1 MRNDQH
7 RKMIKILREQY
18 ESLVYSAL
26 IETELKEK
34 EIMDAAGLEV
44 TRKRDGKGGKKG
56 DKCTIHSVEK
66 RPDGRVVV
74 RLISPE
80 NIVAPVTTP
89 AMNMNQPTQ
98 EYTLEDFESH
108 FEV

>member
-1 MRNDQH
+1 V
-7 RKMIKILREQY
+7 IKVLREQY
-18 ESLVYSAL
+18 ESLVYSTL

-44 TRKRDGKGGKKG
+44 TRKRDGNGGKKG

-74 RLISPE
+74 RLVSPE
-80 NIVAPVTTP
+80 NIVAPITAP
-89 AMNMNQPTQ
+89 NMNSNQPTQ
-98 EYTLEDFESH
+98 EYTLEDFESN

>member
-1 MRNDQH
+1 MRDQSH
-7 RKMIKILREQY
+7 RKVIKVLREQY
-18 ESLVYSAL
+18 ESLVYSTL

-44 TRKRDGKGGKKG
+44 TRTRDGNGGKKG

-66 RPDGRVVV
+66 RTDGRVVV

-80 NIVAPVTTP
+80 NIVAPITTQATNP
-89 AMNMNQPTQ
+89 NQPTQ
-98 EYTLEDFESH
+98 EYTLEDFERN

>member
-1 MRNDQH
+1 MKNNPH
-7 RKMIKILREQY
+7 GKMIRMLREQY

-26 IETELKEK
+26 IESELKEK

-44 TRKRDGKGGKKG
+44 TRKRDGNGGKKG

-66 RPDGRVVV
+66 RQDGRVVV
-74 RLISPE
+74 RLVSPE
-80 NIVAPVTTP
+80 NIVAPITNQSTN
-89 AMNMNQPTQ
+89 ANQPTQ
-98 EYTLEDFESH
+98 EYTLEDFESN

>member
-1 MRNDQH
+1 MT
-7 RKMIKILREQY
+7 KITHATMKRMLREQY
-18 ESLVYSAL
+18 ESKVYSVL

-44 TRKRDGKGGKKG
+44 TRKRDGNGGKKG

-66 RPDGRVVV
+66 RADGRVVV

-80 NIVAPVTTP
+80 NITGPITMQSIGAS
-89 AMNMNQPTQ
+89 QPTQ
-98 EYTLEDFESH
+98 EYTLEDFESN